1 MVYNPSEPRDPLGKW
16 VKEHGG
22 ASIEDVV
29 SKTSTVDLESMA
41 LDNRTPTAVLNNLAT
56 TEYSFNHPFDSEHTY
71 PNANGEPPRN
81 ARENQ
86 YNYEQQWARYDTK
99 VRCTA
104 IERGADEDALSV
116 CRFDYNPQV
125 RSAVARNTEDAHTLN
140 VLSDDE
146 SWRVRGAVAG
156 NPHTPTE
163 TARRMLH
170 EDDSSM
176 VQVEALKRS
185 DIPSEDVRQA
195 VHEAVEA
202 STHGNDAVSDRTT
215 DILRA
220 ASSNWQANSDTL
232 HECLTVDDY
241 TVRRNVAEHEHT
253 SPEDLKTLA
262 LDRDSAVREQVAFN
276 PHASQEALNILA
288 DDDWVQTRINV
299 ASNPNTAPETL
310 EYMSNQWSPHVKRA
324 IATNSNTSVKVLR
337 SLSRDSDKSVRQ
349 LAYGELRSRGE
360 KSIDKPFKPVKADD
374 AGRDGNPGKYLSAD
388 FDPMEHF
395 GLNE

>member
-1 MVYNPSEPRDPLGKW
+1 MYNPAQARDPLGKW

-22 ASIEDVV
+22 GSVEKVI
-29 SKTSTVDLESMA
+29 SQTSTPDLETMA
-41 LDNRTPTAVLNNLAT
+41 LDDRTPTAVLNNLAT
-56 TEYSFNHPFDSEHTY
+56 TEYSFNHPFDSERTY
-71 PNANGEPPRN
+71 QNANGEPPRN

-104 IERGADEDALSV
+104 IERGADEDALNV
-116 CRFDYNPQV
+116 CQFDYNPQV
-125 RSAVARNTEDAHTLN
+125 RGSVARSTEDAHTLN

-195 VHEAVEA
+195 VHGVIEA
-202 STHGNDAVSDRTT
+202 STHGSDVVSDRTVN
-215 DILRA
+215 IVRA
-220 ASSNWQANSDTL
+220 ASSNWQADSDTL

-253 SPEDLKTLA
+253 SQEDLKTLA
-262 LDRDSAVREQVAFN
+262 LDRDSAVREQVAFKILRRGF
-276 PHASQEALNILA
+276 PASCGRGGIA
-288 DDDWVQTRINV
+288 VRIKPV
-299 ASNPNTAPETL
+299 PFGFGCT
-310 EYMSNQWSPHVKRA
+310 
-324 IATNSNTSVKVLR
+324 VLR
-337 SLSRDSDKSVRQ
+337 CPR
-349 LAYGELRSRGE
+349 
-360 KSIDKPFKPVKADD
+360 
-374 AGRDGNPGKYLSAD
+374 
-388 FDPMEHF
+388 
-395 GLNE
+395 